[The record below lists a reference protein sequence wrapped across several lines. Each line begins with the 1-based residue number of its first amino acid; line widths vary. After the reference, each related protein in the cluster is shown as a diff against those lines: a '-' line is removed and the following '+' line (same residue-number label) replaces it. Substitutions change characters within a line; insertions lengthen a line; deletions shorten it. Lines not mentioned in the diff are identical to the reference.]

1 MPKYTSLGLIPKMIM
16 IQCEQGW
23 KGIRLSDSADGLI
36 LWLDVPGEQF
46 DNR

>member
-1 MPKYTSLGLIPKMIM
+1 MPKYTSIGIIPKMIM
-16 IQCEQGW
+16 IQREQDW
-23 KGIRLSDSADGLI
+23 KGIKLSNSADGLI

>member
-1 MPKYTSLGLIPKMIM
+1 MIM
-16 IQCEQGW
+16 IQREQDW
-23 KGIRLSDSADGLI
+23 KGIRLSNSADGLI